1 MRVFIYLF
9 VCLFVWMTKTEAFLS
24 EYCCYDSRCYGKL
37 FQCWGCLGGLWF
49 LIGLFQSLTLNM
61 SSRKSEILQS
71 VSTASGAQ
79 SEHKLCAN
87 ISGSELKQRE
97 LCEKGKLETLIS
109 CVQEWLPQ
117 SEEARQCG
125 DPPQASS
132 SPMSHPCP
140 RSLSLSLAISLS
152 LSLSLSLPLSPSLLS
167 LSLSLSPL
175 SLSLSLSLNS
185 VQFNSVQL
193 NCFCN
198 HAGVFP

>member
-1 MRVFIYLF
+1 MFEWR
-9 VCLFVWMTKTEAFLS
+9 KQK
-24 EYCCYDSRCYGKL
+24 RCYLNTAVMIQGVMGNYSSVGVV
-37 FQCWGCLGGLWF
+37 WGGSGFWLV
-49 LIGLFQSLTLNM
+49 
-61 SSRKSEILQS
+61 SSSPDPKYEQQKEWNPAVCEPQWVEHR
-71 VSTASGAQ
+71 V
-79 SEHKLCAN
+79 EHKLCAN

-152 LSLSLSLPLSPSLLS
+152 LSLSLSLPLSPSLSLSLCLS
-167 LSLSLSPL
+167 LSLSQFSSIQFSSIKLLLQSCWSFPL
-175 SLSLSLSLNS
+175 EYDYIFLHL
-185 VQFNSVQL
+185 VM
-193 NCFCN
+193 
-198 HAGVFP
+198 P